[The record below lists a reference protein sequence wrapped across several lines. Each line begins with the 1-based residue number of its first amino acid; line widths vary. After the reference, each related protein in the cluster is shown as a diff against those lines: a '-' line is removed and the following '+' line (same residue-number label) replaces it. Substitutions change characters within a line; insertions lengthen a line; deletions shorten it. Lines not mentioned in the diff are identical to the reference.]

1 MGLFWDYVNLFL
13 HQQSRKFGSN
23 ISNSYYVGKFGYN
36 EESGRLNLKIPSEME
51 VAPLSIDLFSR
62 FNYRNIKMH
71 PGFLSLTIK
80 LLKCV

>member
-23 ISNSYYVGKFGYN
+23 ISNSYYVGKFGYK

-51 VAPLSIDLFSR
+51 VAPL
-62 FNYRNIKMH
+62 
-71 PGFLSLTIK
+71 
-80 LLKCV
+80 